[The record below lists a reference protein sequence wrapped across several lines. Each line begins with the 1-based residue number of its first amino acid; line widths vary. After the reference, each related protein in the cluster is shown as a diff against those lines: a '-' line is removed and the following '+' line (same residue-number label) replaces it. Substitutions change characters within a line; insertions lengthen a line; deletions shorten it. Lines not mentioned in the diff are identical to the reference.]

1 MIATNG
7 YSSEYI
13 PDWMRGRYLPVVSH
27 IMVTRPLS
35 GAELA
40 EQGWTSHQLAYDTRT
55 LLHYFRL
62 LPDNRMLFGMRGTSN
77 ITPESEKLMKT
88 QVRRDFDHVFPGWV
102 QVETEYHWNGLV
114 NLNHGLTPYI
124 GPLGDMENAYA
135 AFGYHGSGVA
145 LATYSGQILADLVAG
160 QAARGP
166 VPKMMQ
172 TPPGRYIL
180 ARLRRHYLPLAY
192 LYYSL
197 RDRL

>member
-88 QVRRDFDHVFPGWV
+88 QVRGDFDQVFPAW
-102 QVETEYHWNGLV
+102 
-114 NLNHGLTPYI
+114 
-124 GPLGDMENAYA
+124 
-135 AFGYHGSGVA
+135 
-145 LATYSGQILADLVAG
+145 
-160 QAARGP
+160 ARSRPNITG
-166 VPKMMQ
+166 
-172 TPPGRYIL
+172 T
-180 ARLRRHYLPLAY
+180 
-192 LYYSL
+192 
-197 RDRL
+197 DW